1 MAAAKHKAMTSEEY
15 ARHSAAVAASR
26 PQHAKTDTSTKSDEL
41 TVDELSRSSA
51 STRYTNKHRNRS
63 RRNLVRGALII
74 LVALV
79 LVLGASAIAYVN
91 NINSKLSSGV
101 DEELLNVLAEREEKD
116 DPFYMLLLG
125 VDKGEGREEE
135 WGEEYWNYRADTIIL
150 ARIDPKETKVTLVSI
165 PRDTFVDMH
174 ENGQTKI
181 NAAYT
186 YGGAPYMVEVVQ
198 EFAGVPISHYAEV
211 DFEGFE
217 KIVDQVGGI
226 DITLPVAVRDPEYTG
241 LDLDEGD
248 HHLNGHD
255 ALMLARSRHAYDE
268 YGGGDFF
275 RAANQRMVISAVARK
290 VLSSDLVTMS
300 STISTLAEY
309 VTTDMNATDI
319 ISLAVQMK
327 DLDIDKNFYSGQE
340 PTISTYYDDL
350 WYEICDTEAWQRMM
364 QRVDAGLPPYEDAE
378 DDFTSGISA
387 PISTEEPSVE
397 QTSSTGTELDDVE
410 PDFSGSVLVLNAAG
424 VDGLATEKAYELNV
438 NGFYAEADT
447 ALSLNGRTYVVYNN
461 NEIAKAKGVI
471 NVLGEDASA
480 QPNDGTYSEDYD
492 IIVILGTDN
501 RY

>member
-1 MAAAKHKAMTSEEY
+1 
-15 ARHSAAVAASR
+15 
-26 PQHAKTDTSTKSDEL
+26 
-41 TVDELSRSSA
+41 
-51 STRYTNKHRNRS
+51 
-63 RRNLVRGALII
+63 
-74 LVALV
+74 
-79 LVLGASAIAYVN
+79 
-91 NINSKLSSGV
+91 
-101 DEELLNVLAEREEKD
+101 
-116 DPFYMLLLG
+116 
-125 VDKGEGREEE
+125 
-135 WGEEYWNYRADTIIL
+135 
-150 ARIDPKETKVTLVSI
+150 
-165 PRDTFVDMH
+165 
-174 ENGQTKI
+174 
-181 NAAYT
+181 
-186 YGGAPYMVEVVQ
+186 
-198 EFAGVPISHYAEV
+198 
-211 DFEGFE
+211 
-217 KIVDQVGGI
+217 
-226 DITLPVAVRDPEYTG
+226 
-241 LDLDEGD
+241 
-248 HHLNGHD
+248 
-255 ALMLARSRHAYDE
+255 MLARSRHAYDE